1 MVTVSA
7 HTHEL
12 VFVIIC
18 QAICKSLCALVKGVV
33 VGDGEHIY
41 PQLCHIV
48 PQGLGAVEAGICGR
62 LYHIVADKRFLI
74 EHGYVRRVKQ
84 IGDPCICVFKII
96 VLAAFRPTPCRL
108 LVDRRVYEIIPQS
121 RE

>member
-41 PQLCHIV
+41 PQLRHIV

-108 LVDRRVYEIIPQS
+108 LVDR
-121 RE
+121 